1 MSQILSAHEYGL
13 YRLVPVAIMV
23 EIERAARVHLCGEL
37 VGRHLDIKRKIV
49 DEIGELPISAF
60 QDITSGIIQ
69 HETLENHLS
78 RAHRRRWR
86 PEPVRGKPNPEPT
99 CGNTRVGSLLNR
111 KEQPQL
117 HIPRR
122 LRLAD
127 DHGDQEGE
135 NCRNRGYSKGWGS
148 RSKISVDCASLSPG
162 GGLCVHTLESLRFD
176 SFRHYWASILL
187 SSGVQWLQ
195 WVVVG

>member
-23 EIERAARVHLCGEL
+23 EIERAVRVHLYGEL
-37 VGRHLDIKRKIV
+37 VGRGLDIKGKNSRRNRQAPDIGVPGHNLRHNPTRNSRKSSI
-49 DEIGELPISAF
+49 
-60 QDITSGIIQ
+60 
-69 HETLENHLS
+69 

-99 CGNTRVGSLLNR
+99 CGSTRVGSLLNR

-148 RSKISVDCASLSPG
+148 QSKVSVDCASLSPG